1 MGDNNLKY
9 ARKAELTKIN
19 ARIEFDKYIDHAIK
33 LLKDY
38 QDITHLYI
46 EKNTFNGA
54 DANAIENKINDDPML
69 RNRSITIINEH
80 QKKNKDDKISTLIPY
95 INKGQIILLRKIV
108 NLRTRYWILE
118 GRSTAFTMMLQI

>member
-46 EKNTFNGA
+46 EK
-54 DANAIENKINDDPML
+54 ILSMVPMQMPLKI
-69 RNRSITIINEH
+69 
-80 QKKNKDDKISTLIPY
+80 K
-95 INKGQIILLRKIV
+95 
-108 NLRTRYWILE
+108 
-118 GRSTAFTMMLQI
+118 